1 MPQSDMSGN
10 NDIQS
15 KLQANSSLSG
25 VTATT
30 NDKGAI
36 ELSGTVSSAQ
46 DKKEAVRIA
55 KENANGKKVKDHIK
69 VSASANGNSST
80 SH

>member
-1 MPQSDMSGN
+1 MPQSDMNGT

-15 KLQANSSLSG
+15 KIQANSSLSG
-25 VTATT
+25 VTAST
-30 NDKGAI
+30 NDKGVI

-69 VSASANGNSST
+69 VSGSANSNNPAN
-80 SH
+80 H